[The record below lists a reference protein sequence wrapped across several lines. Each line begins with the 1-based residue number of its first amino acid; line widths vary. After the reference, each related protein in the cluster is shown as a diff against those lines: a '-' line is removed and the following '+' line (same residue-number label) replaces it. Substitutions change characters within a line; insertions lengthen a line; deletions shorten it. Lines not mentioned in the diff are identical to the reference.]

1 MLNVFGR
8 TRHSRTTARHLLLYY
23 EEANPVSDRRRRI
36 GILTSGGDCPGLNAV
51 IRGSVKSAMNLGYEV
66 LGFLRGFEGLIDPVS
81 TLPLDLANTFGILN
95 QGGTILGSTN
105 KGRFSTKV
113 GLDERRRLDPQLL
126 CDVQTT
132 LDRLEIDGLI
142 CVGGD
147 GSLTIAQE
155 MYECGMPIVGVPKT
169 IDNDLRCT
177 AFSFGFDSAVA
188 CAADALDRLHTTA
201 ASHERVMVLEVMGRH
216 TGWIAL
222 HAGIA
227 GGGDVILI
235 PEIDWTYENV
245 CAKIVQRRQMGKG
258 FTLVVVAE
266 GAHPPGGG
274 VITLEG
280 IANDRQVR
288 LGGIGQLVADEIQ
301 KRLGV
306 ETRCVVLGHLQRGG
320 SPTFFDRMLA
330 TQYGVHAV
338 RLIEEGRFGE
348 MVCYQPPEISSIPI
362 SEAVKRI
369 STVEPQGSAVVA
381 ARGLGV
387 SFGDTAQFVNPFSKS
402 RVRATTFAERYNA
415 TQEQWAIMESD
426 YE

>member
-1 MLNVFGR
+1 MTVK
-8 TRHSRTTARHLLLYY
+8 
-23 EEANPVSDRRRRI
+23 DRRRRI
-36 GILTSGGDCPGLNAV
+36 GILTGGGDCPGLNAV
-51 IRGSVKSAMNLGYEV
+51 IRASVKTAINLGYEV
-66 LGFLRGFEGLIDPVS
+66 VGFLRGYEGLVDPVS
-81 TLPLDLANTFGILN
+81 TMPLDLANTFGILN

-105 KGRFSTKV
+105 KGRFSAKV
-113 GLDERRRLDPQLL
+113 GVEEKRRLDTSLL
-126 CDVQTT
+126 ENVKAN
-132 LDRLEIDGLI
+132 LEKLEIDGLI

-147 GSLTIAQE
+147 GSLAIAQE
-155 MYECGMPIVGVPKT
+155 LYQFGLPVVGVPKT
-169 IDNDLRCT
+169 IDNDLGST

-235 PEIDWTYENV
+235 PEINWTYENV
-245 CAKIVQRRQMGKG
+245 CAKVVQRAQMGKR

-266 GAHPPGGG
+266 GAREPSGNL
-274 VITLEG
+274 VVLDSSAT
-280 IANDRQVR
+280 DRQVR
-288 LGGIGQLVADEIQ
+288 LGGIGQLVAAEIQ
-301 KRLGV
+301 KRLNT

-320 SPTFFDRMLA
+320 APTFFDRMLA

-348 MVCYQPPEISSIPI
+348 MVCYNPPEITSAPI
-362 SEAVKRI
+362 AYAIHQLSKVDAM
-369 STVEPQGSAVVA
+369 GSAVVA

-387 SFGDTAQFVNPFSKS
+387 SFGDMSQFVNPFPES
-402 RVRATTFAERYNA
+402 RVTASTYAERYDA
-415 TQEQWAIMESD
+415 TQNHWAIMEAD